1 MEYRGYKLD
10 DFQADSINALEAG
23 HSVLVS
29 APTGCG
35 KTLIAEYAVEMS
47 LKENKRVIYT
57 APIKALSNQKYRDF
71 RIRFGENMV
80 GIHTGDV
87 SLNPSAPILIMTT
100 EIFRNM
106 ILEQSMR
113 LNDVL
118 FTIFDEVHFID
129 DEERGTV
136 WEESIILAPENIRFL
151 CLSATVPNIDE
162 LADWMKAVRNS
173 EFAVIKEHN
182 RVIPLKYHLFSAIDG
197 EISMN
202 FLEKVFIPDK
212 KKRRKMR
219 FVKPNR
225 RRIIEYVLKR
235 EGAPI
240 LYFSFNRKACEVNA
254 MKNSSI
260 RGLLNEAEKLRL
272 EKIVDELVS
281 CYGIGDYAK
290 LEQMKWLWKAGIAY
304 HHAGIIPAAKEIVE
318 RLFSTGLIKI
328 LFCTETFALGVN
340 MPARSVIFDDIE
352 KFNGVEYEYLTSRSY
367 LQMAGRAGRR
377 GMDKEGNVYCQITPE
392 MTEPKE
398 VKRLF
403 FEQSE
408 PIKSRFVAHYSTIL
422 SLYSR
427 YGEDSF
433 EIFRKSLR
441 NFKEN
446 NFILSSS
453 YQKEESQIRNRIKF
467 LQSEGFLDGQNLTPK
482 GKLAMAVNG
491 YEIQAAQLYF
501 TRCFDKLS
509 PEQIC
514 VLLGSTIAETKKK
527 NIYTNEEIF
536 EMFKIEN
543 DGEKV
548 INKLREKELKFG
560 IKNAINPLE
569 FSMTAVT
576 LAWVNGCD
584 LKKIGEFGIPEG
596 DVIRHFRMIV
606 QLIRTI
612 KMSIDDPV
620 TIENLNAAMRLL
632 NRDAVDAEAEL
643 GIEVKSFD
651 YE

>member
-10 DFQADSINALEAG
+10 DFQADSIKALEAG

-35 KTLIAEYAVEMS
+35 KTLIAEYAVEMAI
-47 LKENKRVIYT
+47 KENKRVIYT

-106 ILEQSMR
+106 ILEQSSR

-162 LADWMKAVRNS
+162 LAEWMKAVRHS
-173 EFAVIKEHN
+173 EFAVIKEYN
-182 RVIPLKYHLFSAIDG
+182 RVIPLKYHLFSERDG
-197 EISMN
+197 EFSIKY
-202 FLEKVFIPDK
+202 LERIFVFDK
-212 KKRRKMR
+212 KKRRKLR
-219 FVKPNR
+219 FTKQKPR
-225 RRIIEYVLKR
+225 RVIEYVINKKG
-235 EGAPI
+235 GAPV
-240 LYFSFNRKACEVNA
+240 LYFSFNRKACETNA
-254 MKNSSI
+254 GYALKNHNLH
-260 RGLLNEAEKLRL
+260 LLNSEEKERL
-272 EKIVDELVS
+272 NSMVDELVS

-290 LEQMKWLWKAGIAY
+290 LEQMKHLWKAGIAY
-304 HHAGIIPAAKEIVE
+304 HHAGIIPAAKEIIE
-318 RLFSTGLIKI
+318 RLFSTGLIKL

-340 MPARSVIFDDIE
+340 MPARTVIFDDIE
-352 KFNGVEYEYLTSRSY
+352 KFNGVDFEYLTNRSY

-377 GMDKEGNVYCQITPE
+377 GMDEEGSVYCHIIPE
-392 MTEPKE
+392 ITEPKE

-403 FEQSE
+403 FQESE
-408 PIKSRFVAHYSTIL
+408 PIKSRFVAQYSTIL

-427 YGEDSF
+427 YGEDAF

-441 NFKEN
+441 NFRQGD
-446 NFILSSS
+446 FILSSS
-453 YQKEESQIRNRIKF
+453 YQKEEEQIRNRIKF
-467 LQSEGFLDGQNLTPK
+467 LQNEGFLDGQNLTEK
-482 GKLAMAVNG
+482 GKLAMSVSG

-514 VLLGSTIAETKKK
+514 VILGAVIAEPKKK
-527 NIYTNEEIF
+527 GSSTVDDLPDF
-536 EMFKIEN
+536 FKISN
-543 DGEKV
+543 DGEK
-548 INKLREKELKFG
+548 IIHKLREKELKAG

-569 FSMTAVT
+569 FSMTAIT
-576 LAWVNGCD
+576 LAWVSGGD
-584 LKKIGEFGIPEG
+584 LKKIGSFGIPEG

-606 QLIRTI
+606 QLLRTI

-620 TIENLNAAMRLL
+620 TIENLNAAVRLI

-643 GIEVKSFD
+643 GIEIQGM
-651 YE
+651 

>member
-1 MEYRGYKLD
+1 MEYRGYTLD
-10 DFQADSINALEAG
+10 DFQADSINALEDG

-35 KTLIAEYAVEMS
+35 KTLIAEYAVEKAI
-47 LKENKRVIYT
+47 KENKRVIYT

-118 FTIFDEVHFID
+118 FAIFDEVHFID

-162 LADWMKAVRNS
+162 LAEWMAAVRHS
-173 EFAVIKEHN
+173 QFVVIKEDK
-182 RVIPLKYHLFSAIDG
+182 RVIPLKYHLFSGNDG
-197 EISMN
+197 EISIKY
-202 FLEKVFIPDK
+202 LEKVFVRD
-212 KKRRKMR
+212 KKRRRKFMFKKPFSR
-219 FVKPNR
+219 KIIGFVK
-225 RRIIEYVLKR
+225 KR
-235 EGAPI
+235 NGFPI
-240 LYFSFNRKACEVNA
+240 LYFSFNRKACEINA
-254 MKNSSI
+254 LKNSGQS
-260 RGLLNEAEKLRL
+260 LLNENEKQRL
-272 EKIVDELVS
+272 DKLVDELVS
-281 CYGIGDYAK
+281 RYGIGDYAK

-352 KFNGVEYEYLTSRSY
+352 KFNGVEFEYLTNRSY

-377 GMDKEGNVYCQITPE
+377 GMDKEGNVYCNIIPE
-392 MTEPKE
+392 ATDPKE

-408 PIKSRFVAHYSTIL
+408 PIRSRFIAHYSTIL

-427 YGEDSF
+427 YGEDAF
-433 EIFRKSLR
+433 IIFRKSLR
-441 NFKEN
+441 NFNKGD
-446 NFILSSS
+446 FILSNS

-467 LQSEGFLDGQNLTPK
+467 LQNEGFLEGKNLTAK
-482 GKLAMAVNG
+482 GKLAMAVSG

-501 TRCFDKLS
+501 SRCLDKLS

-514 VLLGSTIAETKKK
+514 VLLGAVIAEPKKK
-527 NIYTNEEIF
+527 STFTNAEF
-536 EMFKIEN
+536 TEMFKIEN
-543 DGEKV
+543 DGEK
-548 INKLREKELKFG
+548 IIEKLRDKELKFG
-560 IKNAINPLE
+560 IKNAINPLD
-569 FSMTAVT
+569 FSFTALT

-606 QLIRTI
+606 QLLRTI

-620 TIENLNAAMRLL
+620 TVENLNAAMRLL

-643 GIEVKSFD
+643 GVEIKEFD
-651 YE
+651 S